1 VEVLDA
7 GLAPGRGDP
16 ALDALATAIPLLRD
30 TLVRIADEARH
41 SMVVTDADGRV
52 LWRDTRRGPVVRAR
66 HRWTSA
72 ACPVHDPDAGA
83 VIGAVDVTG
92 PARSVHPT
100 TPALVAAAAMLTESL
115 LVAQQAVRD
124 ELLLA
129 RHLPLLDGTRGEPAA
144 LLALS
149 GRVLVCRPE
158 GWLPARVVVGDGGR
172 VAVGGGE
179 AVLDAIRGG
188 WLLRL
193 RAAPRLS
200 P

>member
-7 GLAPGRGDP
+7 GVAPGRGDP
-16 ALDALATAIPLLRD
+16 APDALATAIPLLRD

-52 LWRDTRRGPVVRAR
+52 LWRDVRRGPDVRAR

-83 VIGAVDVTG
+83 VIGAVDVSG
-92 PARSVHPT
+92 PVRSVHPT

-129 RHLPLLDGTRGEPAA
+129 RHLPLLDRTRGEPAA

-149 GRVLVCRPE
+149 GRVLLCNPE
-158 GWLPARVVVGDGGR
+158 GWLPARVAVDDGGR
-172 VAVGGGE
+172 VAVAGGGE
-179 AVLDAIRGG
+179 AVLDPILGG

-193 RAAPRLS
+193 RRGPA
-200 P
+200 

>member
-7 GLAPGRGDP
+7 GVAPGRGDP
-16 ALDALATAIPLLRD
+16 APDALTTAIPLLRD

-41 SMVVTDADGRV
+41 SMVVTDAGGRV
-52 LWRDTRRGPVVRAR
+52 LWRDTRRGPGAR
-66 HRWTSA
+66 TPHRWTNA

-83 VIGAVDVTG
+83 VIGAVDVSG

-129 RHLPLLDGTRGEPAA
+129 RHLPLLDGARGEPAA

-158 GWLPARVVVGDGGR
+158 GWLPERVVIGDGDRVVVG
-172 VAVGGGE
+172 GGGE
-179 AVLDAIRGG
+179 AVLDPIPGG

-193 RAAPRLS
+193 RRGPA
-200 P
+200 